1 LDLPNH
7 YRMHNVFH
15 VVLLKPYKP
24 DGTTQPPPP
33 PELIGDE
40 LEYEVELVL
49 NHRERKVP
57 RRTTPKKEYLV
68 RWKGYGMAHDTWEP
82 EANLIPNAQEAV
94 QEYWARRELISKT
107 LRGLKRKRISNG
119 T

>member
-1 LDLPNH
+1 MALS
-7 YRMHNVFH
+7 
-15 VVLLKPYKP
+15 K
-24 DGTTQPPPP
+24 PPPP

-49 NHRERKVP
+49 NHRDRKMP

-82 EANLIPNAQEAV
+82 EANLINAQEAV
-94 QEYWARRELISKT
+94 QEYWARQELISKT
-107 LRGLKRKRISNG
+107 PRGLKRKRMGNG